1 MKYVRESGVV
11 TILSQDAEASIVHI
25 LRKDG
30 VPISSTMLCL
40 KGKEIAEDL
49 QISNFKG
56 SWHWQQGFLRRHRLS
71 CRARTRQGQ
80 VTPEDANTTVISFGI
95 EVQQK
100 ILE

>member
-40 KGKEIAEDL
+40 KG
-49 QISNFKG
+49 
-56 SWHWQQGFLRRHRLS
+56 FLRRHRLS